1 MCVAERHM
9 ELQVT
14 NFMTMGSDASKDS
27 LLIREEAYIVAGR
40 VQNLP
45 PEAVSQELLEQACSL
60 LRLNQSLF

>member
-1 MCVAERHM
+1 
-9 ELQVT
+9 
-14 NFMTMGSDASKDS
+14 MTMGSDASKDS